1 MRRGD
6 IFQANFIFTLEAIMK
21 TMKVSVYLAV
31 LIIGGFTIS
40 RADNSFGCISGNL
53 ASAEAIGYGVGYLG
67 VFGGFGDN
75 ANSVFG
81 SASYGFSKYTDG
93 RVKLGFS
100 DADNSGSDP
109 RLFIAAD
116 FKYQFMNYS
125 NQNRRQPLDMAVGGF
140 TEFSDYGPFTIFQ
153 LGGNLIGSIPY
164 RFSSGARLIP
174 YGRLDFRLERWSFPG
189 FSDSDFRAGLN
200 LGAKYEL
207 SPDMNIYGEIQ
218 IDGNTG
224 LFTGIEFRAF

>member
-1 MRRGD
+1 
-6 IFQANFIFTLEAIMK
+6 MK
-21 TMKVSVYLAV
+21 TMKVFVYLAI
-31 LIIGGFTIS
+31 LMIGGFTIS
-40 RADNSFGCISGNL
+40 QAENSFGCISGNL
-53 ASAEAIGYGVGYLG
+53 ASAEAIGFGVGYLG
-67 VFGGFGDN
+67 IFGGFGDN

-81 SASYGFSKYTDG
+81 SASYGFSKYIDG
-93 RVKLGFS
+93 RIKLGFS
-100 DADNSGSDP
+100 DPDFVGSDP

-125 NQNRRQPLDMAVGGF
+125 NQNRHQPLDMALGGF
-140 TEFSDYGPFTIFQ
+140 TEFCDFGNSTIFQ

-174 YGRLDFRLERWSFPG
+174 YARLDLRLERASSHG
-189 FSDSDFRAGLN
+189 FSDSDFQAGLN